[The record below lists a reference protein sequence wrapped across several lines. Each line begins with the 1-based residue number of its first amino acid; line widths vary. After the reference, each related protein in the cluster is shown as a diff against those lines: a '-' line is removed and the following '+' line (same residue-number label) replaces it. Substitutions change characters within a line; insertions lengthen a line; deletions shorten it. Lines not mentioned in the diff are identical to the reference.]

1 MIEGGRRREG
11 WINVEL
17 CFGNLKNCP
26 VPFLFPGQILIH
38 FGYLDLCQAA
48 EAREMWNVQIAI
60 EALNSLAGQR
70 LVVEQIMKEEIK
82 SDACMCSMLIS
93 VPNVNSSERVRS
105 RNVSVQTEEHR
116 DEEVQYYCKQSL
128 AFSLIRSDFQS
139 VMMLILWNSSDA
151 DRMGVVRRSCIGQ
164 EEAKSASG
172 ECSSRAVV
180 VDSTSSAESIPTLF
194 LGSTTERGKSKQQS
208 LVELKQKAKRK
219 SHSVGQNSSICVAA
233 LRRPSSDGPT
243 KACDRRRSSF
253 SMCDIVA
260 HCGGAGSIGSTESIN
275 ELLKNAAACNGK
287 ESPLLETGPAL
298 MNQGAY
304 DRARTVNNRRKN
316 SIQYCMPKKLI
327 LQQHGSDDTDLEED
341 CSQSKEDRPITT
353 PPPPPPP
360 VGPLQQDSF
369 ECTANE
375 SSYGEAETEDE
386 TFTTTTEQREL
397 VFSAIHF
404 IINDNLRNS
413 SADESDS
420 FEVGESH
427 QHQQQQQQQQQQVEQ
442 EEDQQ
447 PKEEQQHVEEKKEEE
462 EGGEKGKSPTSSS
475 ISSGPNPPPLQSQR
489 YSLDYS
495 MDEEERRR
503 QATMTASW
511 RTQASVGSR
520 HGSSPLASP
529 MSIGRSMS
537 YSVVPFGGFR
547 QNPTGGSRSMV
558 IGQTTPTVGGRQ
570 VGSVAAVGGGSGGGG
585 VGGGSTIQVTKSRR
599 EPLPYGVFSD
609 DRSSQLLF
617 GRKGSFEY
625 GAAKHLHTELLIYKH
640 TLKGK
645 LNKFQRLIDRSMS
658 LIGIRHEESIADG
671 CQMMSKVLKSAWT
684 APKIGSDLAHGLCD
698 YVREVGYLETLVRM
712 FIEPD
717 STEKIKASSGTA
729 LVECLSASNREFV
742 VQKHYLDDLVNVA
755 KTMKE
760 GDGLKVSVSLFEC
773 LFKYSVDSNA
783 KLIDLG
789 ALDHVLV
796 ACKATTCSKTLR
808 FAALAL
814 ANLSMYSDS
823 ECQQKMAQKNVP
835 DWLFLLASSQDDLT
849 RYYAC
854 LAICV
859 LVSSKEIEAAV
870 TKSGTLALVEPFLLA
885 HKPEEFA
892 HFDYKHQQG
901 RSKEWL
907 ELLLPMLSAK
917 RREPRSMAAFHFALE
932 ASVKKEQEA
941 LSLLLEIGAVDALK
955 QVCSLPDEV
964 APKFATQALT
974 IIGEEVPYKLSQQ
987 VPFWTVEDV
996 QYWAS
1001 QIGFENYSA
1010 QFAEQKVDGD
1020 LLLLL
1025 TDQELERDIG
1035 MRSGLLRK
1043 RFMRELESLKMAADY
1058 SCVDETHL
1066 DRFLVSVSPQFSV
1079 YTYQLLELGV
1089 DRSILPSLSNEILK
1103 NDCGITNP
1111 MHRMKLLQSIEECK
1125 HIDDLDIAILSKHID
1140 IFISYRRSTGSQLA
1154 SLIKVLLQLRGHK
1167 VFIDVDRLYAGNFD
1181 LSLLKNIQAAKHFI
1195 LVLTP
1200 RSLDRCVGDIDC
1212 QDWVHREVKC
1222 ALEHNKNL
1230 IPVFDP
1236 TFTWPEDNALPPDIR
1251 AITRFNGVRWV
1262 HEYQEACV
1270 DKLEKFI
1277 SGELN
1282 VNRGFFPLPQL
1293 APFPRQ
1299 LFLNPTAGGGINVSS
1314 NSSTDFV
1321 LEKLTGCRPR
1331 GNSQ

>member
-1 MIEGGRRREG
+1 
-11 WINVEL
+11 L
-17 CFGNLKNCP
+17 
-26 VPFLFPGQILIH
+26 
-38 FGYLDLCQAA
+38 
-48 EAREMWNVQIAI
+48 
-60 EALNSLAGQR
+60 LACSYIS
-70 LVVEQIMKEEIK
+70 VKEEIK

-116 DEEVQYYCKQSL
+116 DEE
-128 AFSLIRSDFQS
+128 
-139 VMMLILWNSSDA
+139 
-151 DRMGVVRRSCIGQ
+151 MGVVRRTCIGE

-287 ESPLLETGPAL
+287 ESSLLETGPAL

-360 VGPLQQDSF
+360 PVGPLQQDSF

-386 TFTTTTEQREL
+386 TFTATTEQRE
-397 VFSAIHF
+397 
-404 IINDNLRNS
+404 NLRNS

-427 QHQQQQQQQQQQVEQ
+427 QHQQQQQQQQVEQ
-442 EEDQQ
+442 DDQQ
-447 PKEEQQHVEEKKEEE
+447 PKEEQQQVEEKKEEE
-462 EGGEKGKSPTSSS
+462 EEKGKSPTSSS

-503 QATMTASW
+503 QATMNASW
-511 RTQASVGSR
+511 RTQASVGNR

-570 VGSVAAVGGGSGGGG
+570 VGSVAAVGGGSGGGGVGSG

-1236 TFTWPEDNALPPDIR
+1236 TFTWPEDNALPADIR

-1314 NSSTDFV
+1314 NSSTDFEMHERMKV
-1321 LEKLTGCRPR
+1321 LRITSEYRLWRWAQNKRLNNNNPFDQDSSDDAYYCR
-1331 GNSQ
+1331 NIVSV

>member
-1 MIEGGRRREG
+1 MAFHSQYDFIKFLRQQGTASAKLARTLLSSVCGG
-11 WINVEL
+11 
-17 CFGNLKNCP
+17 
-26 VPFLFPGQILIH
+26 
-38 FGYLDLCQAA
+38 
-48 EAREMWNVQIAI
+48 
-60 EALNSLAGQR
+60 
-70 LVVEQIMKEEIK
+70 LVKIFYVKEEIK

-116 DEEVQYYCKQSL
+116 DEE
-128 AFSLIRSDFQS
+128 
-139 VMMLILWNSSDA
+139 
-151 DRMGVVRRSCIGQ
+151 MGVVRRSCIGQ
-164 EEAKSASG
+164 EAKSASS
-172 ECSSRAVV
+172 ECSTGAVV
-180 VDSTSSAESIPTLF
+180 VDSTSSAESIPALF
-194 LGSTTERGKSKQQS
+194 QPQSTTERGKLKQES

-233 LRRPSSDGPT
+233 LRRPSSDGPS
-243 KACDRRRSSF
+243 KADRRRSSF
-253 SMCDIVA
+253 SMCDIVPP
-260 HCGGAGSIGSTESIN
+260 HCGADSIGSTESIS
-275 ELLKNAAACNGK
+275 ELLKGATACNGQ
-287 ESPLLETGPAL
+287 ELSPLETGLAL
-298 MNQGAY
+298 NQGSY

-327 LQQHGSDDTDLEED
+327 LQHGRHASDDTDLEEEED
-341 CSQSKEDRPITT
+341 CSPPKEDRPSS
-353 PPPPPPP
+353 PP
-360 VGPLQQDSF
+360 VGSSHQEDSF

-375 SSYGEAETEDE
+375 SSYGEVETEDE
-386 TFTTTTEQREL
+386 TFTTTTKQQQQQQQQE
-397 VFSAIHF
+397 
-404 IINDNLRNS
+404 NLRNS
-413 SADESDS
+413 SADESES
-420 FEVGESH
+420 FEVAES
-427 QHQQQQQQQQQQVEQ
+427 QQQQQQVEQAQEQQQQQQQQQQQEQ
-442 EEDQQ
+442 EQQ
-447 PKEEQQHVEEKKEEE
+447 REQEQQQHKKQQCEEEK
-462 EGGEKGKSPTSSS
+462 EKLPTTTNA
-475 ISSGPNPPPLQSQR
+475 PRQAQR
-489 YSLDYS
+489 HSLDYS
-495 MDEEERRR
+495 
-503 QATMTASW
+503 
-511 RTQASVGSR
+511 
-520 HGSSPLASP
+520 
-529 MSIGRSMS
+529 
-537 YSVVPFGGFR
+537 
-547 QNPTGGSRSMV
+547 
-558 IGQTTPTVGGRQ
+558 
-570 VGSVAAVGGGSGGGG
+570 
-585 VGGGSTIQVTKSRR
+585 
-599 EPLPYGVFSD
+599 
-609 DRSSQLLF
+609 
-617 GRKGSFEY
+617 
-625 GAAKHLHTELLIYKH
+625 
-640 TLKGK
+640 K

-717 STEKIKASSGTA
+717 SNEKIKASSGTA

-742 VQKHYLDDLVNVA
+742 VQKRYLDELVNVA

-760 GDGLKVSVSLFEC
+760 ADGLKVSVSLFEC

-783 KLIDLG
+783 RLIELG

-823 ECQQKMAQKNVP
+823 DCQQKMAQKNVP

-1299 LFLNPTAGGGINVSS
+1299 LFLNPATGGINVSS
-1314 NSSTDFV
+1314 NSSTDFEMHERMKV
-1321 LEKLTGCRPR
+1321 LRIASEYRLWRWAQNKRMNNNPFNQQSPNDTYSRKIV
-1331 GNSQ
+1331 SV

>member
-1 MIEGGRRREG
+1 MRTSCSKMVATER
-11 WINVEL
+11 V
-17 CFGNLKNCP
+17 
-26 VPFLFPGQILIH
+26 
-38 FGYLDLCQAA
+38 
-48 EAREMWNVQIAI
+48 
-60 EALNSLAGQR
+60 
-70 LVVEQIMKEEIK
+70 KEEIK

-105 RNVSVQTEEHR
+105 RNVSVQTEEHH
-116 DEEVQYYCKQSL
+116 DEE
-128 AFSLIRSDFQS
+128 
-139 VMMLILWNSSDA
+139 
-151 DRMGVVRRSCIGQ
+151 MGVVRRSCIGQ
-164 EEAKSASG
+164 EAKSASS
-172 ECSSRAVV
+172 ECSTGAV
-180 VDSTSSAESIPTLF
+180 
-194 LGSTTERGKSKQQS
+194 
-208 LVELKQKAKRK
+208 KRK

-233 LRRPSSDGPT
+233 LRRPSSAGLS
-243 KACDRRRSSF
+243 KADRRRSSF
-253 SMCDIVA
+253 SMCDIVPS
-260 HCGGAGSIGSTESIN
+260 HCGAGSIGSTESIS
-275 ELLKNAAACNGK
+275 ELLKGAAATACNGQ
-287 ESPLLETGPAL
+287 ELSPLETGPAL
-298 MNQGAY
+298 NQGAY

-327 LQQHGSDDTDLEED
+327 LQHDRHASDDTDLEEEED
-341 CSQSKEDRPITT
+341 CSPAKEDRPSS
-353 PPPPPPP
+353 PP
-360 VGPLQQDSF
+360 VGSSHHQEDSF

-386 TFTTTTEQREL
+386 TFTTTTTTTTTTTKQQQE
-397 VFSAIHF
+397 
-404 IINDNLRNS
+404 NLRNS
-413 SADESDS
+413 SVDESES
-420 FEVGESH
+420 FEVSEA
-427 QHQQQQQQQQQQVEQ
+427 QQLQQKQVEQAQEKEQQQQQQVQEEHEHEQ
-442 EEDQQ
+442 EQQ
-447 PKEEQQHVEEKKEEE
+447 PQQHKIQECDEEEK
-462 EGGEKGKSPTSSS
+462 EKSSTTATTNA
-475 ISSGPNPPPLQSQR
+475 PRQTQR
-489 YSLDYS
+489 HSLDYS
-495 MDEEERRR
+495 MDEERKE
-503 QATMTASW
+503 QAMMMMMRPPQQQVSF
-511 RTQASVGSR
+511 GGGR
-520 HGSSPLASP
+520 HGSSPLTSPLASP

-537 YSVVPFGGFR
+537 YS
-547 QNPTGGSRSMV
+547 
-558 IGQTTPTVGGRQ
+558 
-570 VGSVAAVGGGSGGGG
+570 
-585 VGGGSTIQVTKSRR
+585 
-599 EPLPYGVFSD
+599 
-609 DRSSQLLF
+609 
-617 GRKGSFEY
+617 
-625 GAAKHLHTELLIYKH
+625 H

-712 FIEPD
+712 FVEPD
-717 STEKIKASSGTA
+717 SNDKIKASSGTA

-742 VQKHYLDDLVNVA
+742 VQKRYLDELVNVA

-783 KLIDLG
+783 RLIELG

-823 ECQQKMAQKNVP
+823 DCQQKMAQKNVP

-1299 LFLNPTAGGGINVSS
+1299 LFLNPTTSGINVSS
-1314 NSSTDFV
+1314 NSSTDFDLGGTASRENDIHWFQHNLRLV
-1321 LEKLTGCRPR
+1321 IKSMLLLLLLLLFNKIQT
-1331 GNSQ
+1331 SISFMQ

>member
-1 MIEGGRRREG
+1 MAFHSQYDFIKFLRQQGTASAKLARALSSSVCGG
-11 WINVEL
+11 
-17 CFGNLKNCP
+17 
-26 VPFLFPGQILIH
+26 
-38 FGYLDLCQAA
+38 
-48 EAREMWNVQIAI
+48 
-60 EALNSLAGQR
+60 
-70 LVVEQIMKEEIK
+70 LVKIFYVKEEIK

-105 RNVSVQTEEHR
+105 RNVSVQTEEHH
-116 DEEVQYYCKQSL
+116 DEE
-128 AFSLIRSDFQS
+128 
-139 VMMLILWNSSDA
+139 
-151 DRMGVVRRSCIGQ
+151 MGVVRRSCIGQ
-164 EEAKSASG
+164 EAKSASS
-172 ECSSRAVV
+172 ECSTGAVV
-180 VDSTSSAESIPTLF
+180 VDSTSSAESIPALF
-194 LGSTTERGKSKQQS
+194 PLQSTTERGKLKEES
-208 LVELKQKAKRK
+208 LVELKQKVKRK

-233 LRRPSSDGPT
+233 LRRPSSAGLS
-243 KACDRRRSSF
+243 KADRRRSSF
-253 SMCDIVA
+253 SMCDIVPS
-260 HCGGAGSIGSTESIN
+260 HCGAGSIGSTESIS
-275 ELLKNAAACNGK
+275 ELLKGAAATACNGQ
-287 ESPLLETGPAL
+287 ELSPLETGPAL
-298 MNQGAY
+298 NQGAY

-327 LQQHGSDDTDLEED
+327 LQHDRHASDDTDLEEEED
-341 CSQSKEDRPITT
+341 CSPAKEDRPSS
-353 PPPPPPP
+353 PP
-360 VGPLQQDSF
+360 
-369 ECTANE
+369 
-375 SSYGEAETEDE
+375 
-386 TFTTTTEQREL
+386 
-397 VFSAIHF
+397 
-404 IINDNLRNS
+404 NLRNS
-413 SADESDS
+413 SVDESES
-420 FEVGESH
+420 FEVSEE
-427 QHQQQQQQQQQQVEQ
+427 QQLQQKQVEQAQEQEQQQQQQVQEEHEHEQ
-442 EEDQQ
+442 EQQ
-447 PKEEQQHVEEKKEEE
+447 PQQHKIQECDEEEK
-462 EGGEKGKSPTSSS
+462 EKSSTTATTNA
-475 ISSGPNPPPLQSQR
+475 PRQTQR
-489 YSLDYS
+489 HSLDYS
-495 MDEEERRR
+495 MDEERKE
-503 QATMTASW
+503 QAMMMMMRPPQQQVSF
-511 RTQASVGSR
+511 GGGR
-520 HGSSPLASP
+520 HGSSPLTSPLASP

-537 YSVVPFGGFR
+537 YSVVPFGS
-547 QNPTGGSRSMV
+547 GG
-558 IGQTTPTVGGRQ
+558 GG
-570 VGSVAAVGGGSGGGG
+570 GGGGGSGGGG
-585 VGGGSTIQVTKSRR
+585 VGFRQTQSGRSMVVGQTASGVGRTVGSVAGKARR
-599 EPLPYGVFSD
+599 GEPLPYGVFSD
-609 DRSSQLLF
+609 DRGSQLLF
-617 GRKGSFEY
+617 GRKASFEY

-712 FIEPD
+712 FVEPD
-717 STEKIKASSGTA
+717 SNDKIKASSGTA

-742 VQKHYLDDLVNVA
+742 VQKRYLDELVNVA

-783 KLIDLG
+783 RLIELG

-823 ECQQKMAQKNVP
+823 DCQQKMAQKNVP

-1299 LFLNPTAGGGINVSS
+1299 LFLNPTTSGINVSS
-1314 NSSTDFV
+1314 NSSTDFDLHERMKV
-1321 LEKLTGCRPR
+1321 LRITSEYRLWRWAQNRRMNNNSFDQQSPDDTYCRKIV
-1331 GNSQ
+1331 SV

>member
-1 MIEGGRRREG
+1 
-11 WINVEL
+11 
-17 CFGNLKNCP
+17 
-26 VPFLFPGQILIH
+26 
-38 FGYLDLCQAA
+38 
-48 EAREMWNVQIAI
+48 MWNVQIAI

-70 LVVEQIMKEEIK
+70 LVLVRIIITTAISVIMKEEIK

-116 DEEVQYYCKQSL
+116 DEE
-128 AFSLIRSDFQS
+128 
-139 VMMLILWNSSDA
+139 
-151 DRMGVVRRSCIGQ
+151 MGVVRRSCIGQ
-164 EEAKSASG
+164 EAKSASS
-172 ECSSRAVV
+172 ECSTGAVV
-180 VDSTSSAESIPTLF
+180 VDSTSSAESIPALF
-194 LGSTTERGKSKQQS
+194 QPQSTTERGKLKQES

-233 LRRPSSDGPT
+233 LRRPSSDGPS
-243 KACDRRRSSF
+243 KADRRRSSF
-253 SMCDIVA
+253 SMCDIVPP
-260 HCGGAGSIGSTESIN
+260 HCGAGSIGSTESIS
-275 ELLKNAAACNGK
+275 ELLKGATACNGQ
-287 ESPLLETGPAL
+287 ELSPLETGPAL
-298 MNQGAY
+298 NQGAY

-327 LQQHGSDDTDLEED
+327 LQHSRHASDDTDLEEEED
-341 CSQSKEDRPITT
+341 CSPPKEDRPSS
-353 PPPPPPP
+353 PP
-360 VGPLQQDSF
+360 VGSSHQEDSF

-375 SSYGEAETEDE
+375 SSYGEVETEDE
-386 TFTTTTEQREL
+386 TFTTTTKQQQQQQQQE
-397 VFSAIHF
+397 
-404 IINDNLRNS
+404 NLRNS
-413 SADESDS
+413 SADESES
-420 FEVGESH
+420 FEVAES
-427 QHQQQQQQQQQQVEQ
+427 QQQQVEQAQEQQQQQQQQQQEHEHEQ
-442 EEDQQ
+442 EQQ
-447 PKEEQQHVEEKKEEE
+447 QQKKQQCEEEK
-462 EGGEKGKSPTSSS
+462 EKSSTTTTNA
-475 ISSGPNPPPLQSQR
+475 PRQAQR
-489 YSLDYS
+489 HSLDYS
-495 MDEEERRR
+495 MDEERKE
-503 QATMTASW
+503 QAMMMMRPQHQVSFGGH
-511 RTQASVGSR
+511 VGGR
-520 HGSSPLASP
+520 HGSSPLTSPLASP

-537 YSVVPFGGFR
+537 YSVVPFGGGGGGGGGGFR
-547 QNPTGGSRSMV
+547 QSQTGRSMV
-558 IGQTTPTVGGRQ
+558 VGQTSSSVGRS
-570 VGSVAAVGGGSGGGG
+570 VGSVAGKA
-585 VGGGSTIQVTKSRR
+585 RR
-599 EPLPYGVFSD
+599 GEPLPYGVFSD
-609 DRSSQLLF
+609 DRGSQLLF
-617 GRKGSFEY
+617 GRKASFEY

-717 STEKIKASSGTA
+717 SNDKIKASSGTA

-742 VQKHYLDDLVNVA
+742 VQKRYLDELVNVA

-760 GDGLKVSVSLFEC
+760 ADGLKVSVSLFEC

-783 KLIDLG
+783 RLIELG

-823 ECQQKMAQKNVP
+823 DCQQKMAQKNVP

-1299 LFLNPTAGGGINVSS
+1299 LFLNPATGGINVSS